1 MNKKHSIHIS
11 ELSCTKHVFDTY
23 HFCRGNSGKRKSR
36 FGLIQ
41 KGSGFY
47 MYLNHQIAVSEG
59 DIIFIPEKLFCYSEW
74 QGNPEIEVTY
84 INCFMNY
91 DRNICEYE
99 LQKLPAS
106 QWAWDTILQICD
118 HLNGDTLDEL
128 KAYSL
133 MYDLLYRLIPS
144 MKESTV
150 MYDCR
155 LNKAVKFIMDH
166 WNENISVEEMAE
178 AAGVSQSKLFSLFKE
193 QLGQSPVSYLNA
205 IKINYAMQYLESGDY
220 TLAEVCQMT
229 NFHSESYFRRV
240 FLSITGCTP
249 AKFLKG
255 NRKK

>member
-1 MNKKHSIHIS
+1 MNTKHSIHIS
-11 ELSCTKHVFDTY
+11 DISTTKHVFYGY
-23 HFCRGNSGKRKSR
+23 HFCRGNGSQRKSR

-41 KGSGFY
+41 KGSGCY
-47 MYLNHQIAVSEG
+47 MYLNNRIEVSQG
-59 DIIFIPEKLFCYSEW
+59 DIVFIPEKLFCYSEW
-74 QGNPEIEVTY
+74 QGNPDIEVTY

-106 QWAWDTILQICD
+106 EQTWNTILQISER
-118 HLNGDTLDEL
+118 LSGDALDEL

-133 MYDLLYRLIPS
+133 LYDLLYQLIPV

-150 MYDCR
+150 AYDCR
-155 LNKAVKFIMDH
+155 LNKAMKYIMDN
-166 WNENISVEEMAE
+166 WNKDLSVEELAN

-205 IKINYAMQYLESGDY
+205 IKINYAMQYLESGEY
-220 TLAEVCQMT
+220 TVAEICRMT

-240 FLSITGCTP
+240 FLSITGTTP
-249 AKFLKG
+249 VKYFKG
-255 NRKK
+255 NRRK